1 MCYKSPGPRCSSHAA
16 TALMRA
22 IENEKRVPYSDMEAR
37 IEAKETTQAA
47 WDVYDTTP
55 AGQEFLKRKI
65 KHKQHPLQEYKDRLA
80 LGKFR
85 REAALKDAGIVDS
98 GDTYNHVPDG
108 VKQTVHHH
116 FNEGFLEDNQP
127 RISWNVNTP
136 EGREKIDAMIE
147 HSHSWVSQLNADEME
162 AVAYY
167 TSNGAST
174 MNKYLRGDEEIESVY
189 SKREIAKR
197 AKNLASA
204 LAKTPQLDKP
214 VVVYRG
220 LQSWD
225 GENIKVDEYIAKHP
239 VGSVIEGKVNASASF
254 DPGVASGFADDI
266 ILEISTKTP
275 AAVSNVSAWG
285 TREREALLAAGD
297 KFRVKAIKQ
306 GIAYGDKE
314 DTVEKRWTTIQLE
327 QI

>member
-22 IENEKRVPYSDMEAR
+22 IENEKRIPYSAVEER
-37 IEAKETTQAA
+37 IAAKEATKAA
-47 WDVYDTTP
+47 WDTYDTTP

-85 REAALKDAGIVDS
+85 REEALKDAGIIDS
-98 GDTYNHVPDG
+98 GDTSEHVPDG
-108 VKQTVHHH
+108 VAHSTHH
-116 FNEGFLEDNQP
+116 FNSGFLSDDQP
-127 RISWNVNTP
+127 RISWNTDSA

-147 HSHSWVSQLNADEME
+147 HSHSWVSNLNADEME

-174 MNKYLRGDEEIESVY
+174 INQHLREDEEINSVY

-204 LAKTPQLDKP
+204 LAKAPKLEKP

-225 GENIKVDEYIAKHP
+225 DANINVDEYIAQNP
-239 VGSVIEGKVNASASF
+239 VGSTMEAKFHSSSSF

-297 KFRVKAIKQ
+297 KYKVKAIKQ
-306 GIAYGDKE
+306 GIAYGDSADSIK
-314 DTVEKRWTTIQLE
+314 KRWTTIQLE

>member
-22 IENEKRVPYSDMEAR
+22 IENEKRIPYSDTEAR
-37 IEAKETTQAA
+37 ISAKEATKAA
-47 WDVYDTTP
+47 WDTYDTTP

-65 KHKQHPLQEYKDRLA
+65 KHKQHPLREYKDRLA
-80 LGKFR
+80 LGQFR
-85 REAALKDAGIVDS
+85 REAALKDAGLVDS

-108 VKQTVHHH
+108 VKHETSH
-116 FNEGFLEDNQP
+116 FNDGFLPDDTP
-127 RISWNVNTP
+127 RISWNVDSS
-136 EGREKIDAMIE
+136 EGQAKIDAMIE
-147 HSHSWVSQLNADEME
+147 HSHSWVSQLDADEME

-167 TSNGAST
+167 TSNGAQT
-174 MNKYLRGDEEIESVY
+174 INQYLRGDEEIRSVY
-189 SKREIAKR
+189 SKRELAKR

-204 LAKTPQLDKP
+204 LAKAPKLEKP

-225 GENIKVDEYIAKHP
+225 DVKNTVEDYVKEHP
-239 VGSVIEGKVNASASF
+239 VGSIMEMKLNSSASF

-266 ILEISTKTP
+266 ILEISTDTP

-297 KFRVKAIKQ
+297 KYKVKAIKQ
-306 GIAYGDKE
+306 GIAYGDKK
-314 DTVEKRWTTIQLE
+314 DSVEKHWTIVQLE
-327 QI
+327 QV

>member
-1 MCYKSPGPRCSSHAA
+1 
-16 TALMRA
+16 MRA
-22 IENEKRVPYSDMEAR
+22 MENEKRIPYFDTEAR
-37 IEAKETTQAA
+37 ISAKEATQAA
-47 WDVYDTTP
+47 WDAYDTTP

-80 LGKFR
+80 LGQFR
-85 REAALKDAGIVDS
+85 RETALKDAGLIDS

-108 VKQTVHHH
+108 VNRDNFH
-116 FNEGFLEDNQP
+116 FNDGFLSDETP
-127 RISWNVNTP
+127 RISWNVDSS
-136 EGREKIDAMIE
+136 EGRAKIDAMIE

-167 TSNGAST
+167 TSNGAQT
-174 MNKYLRGDEEIESVY
+174 INQYLRGDDEIRSVY
-189 SKREIAKR
+189 SKRELAKR

-204 LAKTPQLDKP
+204 LAKAPKLEKP

-225 GENIKVDEYIAKHP
+225 DAKITVDEYVKEHP
-239 VGSVIEGKVNASASF
+239 VGSTMEAKFHSSASF
-254 DPGVASGFADDI
+254 DPGVASGFSDDI
-266 ILEISTKTP
+266 ILEISTNKP

-297 KFRVKAIKQ
+297 KYKVKAIKQ

-314 DTVEKRWTTIQLE
+314 DSVEKRWTIVQLE
-327 QI
+327 QV